1 MHAWVGRVV
10 EDGQW
15 VAALR
20 HLHIEYLTSM
30 PEHLIDTVDQELQS
44 YSLMSCMLVHTHE
57 FSLGSEED
65 EFVVDLAQ

>member
-15 VAALR
+15 VAAFR
-20 HLHIEYLTSM
+20 HLHPKYLTSM
-30 PEHLIDTVDQELQS
+30 PEHLIDTVDQKLQS
-44 YSLMSCMLVHTHE
+44 YPFMSRVLVHTNQLA
-57 FSLGSEED
+57 LGSEED